1 MHLRF
6 IIPLILLLTSCD
18 LFSENREVT
27 TFRGK
32 TMGTVFNIN
41 VVNLP
46 QDISAENLSAQI
58 DEELKAFNDKLSNW
72 QQDSEISLF
81 NNSQNIDWVDASDEL
96 YTVLDES
103 FYIHKLS
110 NQTFDVTLAPL
121 IDLWGFGYKQNDTII
136 PSDEAVVAA
145 LENVGMNKLLALNP
159 TTKQIKKAKP
169 AVNINLSAIA
179 KGYGI
184 DKLAMLLEKNGIE
197 EYLVEIG
204 GDLIAKG
211 HNGEDK
217 LWAVGIEKPDYQG
230 KRIEEL
236 VMISQLGMATSGDYR
251 NYVEKD
257 GKRFSHIIDPV
268 TGKPIVHNLASVTV
282 FSDTAMRADALA
294 TAMMVLG
301 VDAGLKVA
309 EENKIAVFFLARD
322 GVNFKSTSSSQ
333 YKQLKA
339 SAGK

>member
-169 AVNINLSAIA
+169 GVNINLSAIA